1 MTLRE
6 LSEKDVIRV
15 KTGENLG
22 RVDDIAFD
30 EKTAQISAV
39 VLRGRGHAF
48 GLLGYDEDLVIPW
61 SALQNI
67 GADVIMADADPL
79 PAPPPRRGRF
89 GFSR

>member
-22 RVDDIAFD
+22 RIDDIAFD
-30 EKTAQISAV
+30 AESAQVSAV
-39 VLRGRGHAF
+39 ILRGRGHAF

-61 SALQNI
+61 GALQNI
-67 GADVIMADADPL
+67 GADVIMADADP
-79 PAPPPRRGRF
+79 APSAAAQPRRRRF
-89 GFSR
+89 GL